1 MHKCPWALQSPE
13 EEYYHDHEWGVP
25 VHDDNLLF
33 EFLLLEGLQAGLSW
47 RTILNKREAYRQALD
62 GFDADKIARYDDKK
76 LQVLLN
82 NPKLIRNGLKMQ
94 AIVQNA
100 RAFLNIRQ
108 QFSSFNDYIW
118 QFTDGQTL
126 HSNWQFQEQIPS
138 RSVHSEQMSQ
148 SLKKQG
154 FKFVGPVICYAF
166 MQATGMVNDH
176 LISCFRYQLLVNNKT

>member
-1 MHKCPWALQSPE
+1 MQKCPWALQSPE
-13 EEYYHDHEWGVP
+13 EEHYHDYEWGVP
-25 VHDDNLLF
+25 VHDDDLLF

-47 RTILNKREAYRQALD
+47 RTVLNKREAYRQSLD
-62 GFDADKIARYDDKK
+62 GFDAEKIARYDNKK
-76 LQVLLN
+76 LQALLN
-82 NPKLIRNGLKMQ
+82 NPKLIRNRLKMQ

-108 QFSSFNDYIW
+108 QFPSFNDYIW

-126 HSNWQFQEQIPS
+126 HNNWQFQEQVPS
-138 RSVHSEQMSQ
+138 RSIHSKQMSRA
-148 SLKKQG
+148 LKKQG

-176 LISCFRYQLLVNNKT
+176 LNSCFRYQLLVNNKT